1 MSYHANTDASLG
13 EAATPPVAV
22 ATSGPFFVP
31 DVYEGDLGALP
42 NFTALAAD
50 PRMVGCIIKATQGVS
65 YSPAWFTINWGRV
78 RSAGGSRYSSSWFR
92 GCYHF
97 GTPAASGT
105 AQADYFL
112 SAVERGGGWADG
124 DIAPAWDLEGSA
136 WTSNQQIIDISS
148 AFAARIKQQ
157 IGKTPLLYAG
167 SLIRDRGIR
176 DRMGFERLWSPQ
188 INMAAASWPLGK
200 YALWQ
205 YAGDGGRGYDLRL
218 NYPQS
223 GSMAF
228 PLTVPGW
235 GGTDMNV
242 VMDRGMP
249 ARSISD
255 VKSILTGRGGLL
267 PIVLGGAGLIA
278 LGLMSAGYRGGGF

>member
-1 MSYHANTDASLG
+1 MSYHAHIESALG
-13 EAATPPVAV
+13 ETAPPPVAV
-22 ATSGPFFVP
+22 ATSGPFFIP
-31 DVYEGDLGALP
+31 DIYENDLGALP

-65 YSPAWFTINWGRV
+65 YSPAWFMMNWARV
-78 RSAGGSRYSSSWFR
+78 RSAGGARYGDSWFR

-97 GTPAASGT
+97 GTPAATGA

-112 SAVERGGGWADG
+112 AAVDLAGGWDDG
-124 DIAPAWDLEGSA
+124 DTVPAWDLEGSA

-167 SLIRDRGIR
+167 SLIRDRGIT
-176 DRMGFERLWSPQ
+176 DHMGFERLWSPQ
-188 INMAAASWPLGK
+188 INMAAANWTVGQ

-205 YAGDGGRGYDLRL
+205 YAGDGGRGYDLRS
-218 NYPQS
+218 NYAQS
-223 GSMAF
+223 GAMSF

-242 VMDRGMP
+242 VMDGGMP
-249 ARSISD
+249 ARSIGD
-255 VKSILTGRGGLL
+255 VKSILTGRGGGLL
-267 PIVLGGAGLIA
+267 PILLGGAGLIA
-278 LGLMSAGYRGGGF
+278 LGLMSARDGGF